1 MTDVNETVPTTSRA
15 GGGCR
20 AGKWERLG
28 VPERKEVT
36 RSQDTGARTWQ
47 ERDHSNILKHGAIKQ
62 HTSKCTLGPEDIAQ
76 ETNVQGLK
84 KMKVP
89 WDALGGAE
97 RGRDRPG

>member
-1 MTDVNETVPTTSRA
+1 MTDVNENVPTASQA

-20 AGKWERLG
+20 AGKREHLG
-28 VPERKEVT
+28 VPERKEAT
-36 RSQDTGARTWQ
+36 RSQNTGARTWQ

-62 HTSKCTLGPEDIAQ
+62 QTSKCTLGPEDILQ

-84 KMKVP
+84 MKAP
-89 WDALGGAE
+89 WGALGGAE